1 MDRDTSTANT
11 TVETVLSLEDRVAQ
25 ACRVLGRLELTRAA
39 TGHVSARIPGKDR
52 MLIRARGP
60 AEIGVRYTT
69 REEVIEVDF
78 AGQVV
83 DPDDRGLAAPQE
95 VFIHTE
101 LYKARPDVHAVIH
114 MHPPT
119 VVLFSICSLPLL
131 PIYGAYDPSSARLA
145 IDGIPMFE
153 RSILINSP
161 ELGSR
166 LATTMGGAKVC
177 TMHGHG
183 VTTAGASIEHAALYL
198 IQLNELARMNYQARM
213 LGELK
218 PISEEDQ
225 EAMRQRTRETPRAG
239 GTPPTGNEAAL
250 WRYYTRLTDA

>member
-1 MDRDTSTANT
+1 MDSSAHTTGAEAETA
-11 TVETVLSLEDRVAQ
+11 LPLEERVAQ

-39 TGHVSARIPGKDR
+39 TGHVSGRIPGTDR

-60 AEIGVRYTT
+60 SEIGVRYTT
-69 REEVIEVDF
+69 HEEVIEIDF
-78 AGQVV
+78 DGTVI
-83 DPDDRGLAAPQE
+83 DPHDSGLAAPQE

-119 VVLFSICSLPLL
+119 VVLFSICGLPLL

-145 IDGIPMFE
+145 IDGIPMFD

-161 ELGSR
+161 DLGSR
-166 LATTMGGAKVC
+166 LATTMGDAKVC

-183 VTTAGASIEHAALYL
+183 VTTVGASVEHAALYL
-198 IQLNELARMNYQARM
+198 IQLNELARMNYQARL

-225 EAMRQRTRETPRAG
+225 DAVRQRTPETPRVG
-239 GTPPTGNEAAL
+239 GAPPTGNEAAL
-250 WRYYTRLTDA
+250 WRYYTRLTEA